1 MKLNKKRVLLV
12 CVIIL
17 FIYII
22 MYITLNKKTYE
33 STDKDLLMQ
42 NFVSKDISEFK
53 DFADSNN
60 LDYNIKEK
68 YNNKFEKGSIIEQS
82 INENT
87 KINNNTKIEITV
99 SLGRVSSDVYEQNN
113 VNELGSVP
121 IMMYHGIQ
129 NMKNSETKYTG
140 GNIDKDGYQRTSE
153 AFINDLEFYYQSGY
167 RMIRLEDYINGIID
181 VELGK
186 SPIILTFDDGLDN
199 NIKVTGLDSNGEI
212 IIDPNSAVGILESF
226 KKKYPDFNVTATFF
240 VNGGLFNQPEYDEK
254 ILKWLVNNGYD
265 IGNHSY
271 NHVDFKKVDINKTQT
286 EIGSI
291 YEKLEEIIPGEYVN
305 IVALPFGSPY
315 SQTHQNFQYI
325 LKGTYNNQQYQT
337 ISTLRV
343 GWEGNE
349 SPFDADFNKLFLK
362 RIRAYDNDGK
372 EFDIEMNF
380 KILED
385 KRYVSDGDK
394 DTVVIKDSDKGKIS
408 TENKLEVITY

>member
-394 DTVVIKDSDKGKIS
+394 DIVVIKDSDKGKIS